1 VDEGLVALDDVPRS
15 AVRPIEATVVHGR
28 PEPSPEE
35 APFALPLDINIT
47 TTLSDVRFE
56 GLGLSADLTG
66 TLEIEQP
73 AAGPLLVSG
82 TANIQSGTFAIYGQA
97 LAIDRG
103 QLIFTGPPDNPNLNL
118 RATREVDDATVGL
131 LITGTAR
138 HPRSEIFSEPA
149 LPESEA
155 FARLVTGRSLSSPGT
170 ADPEALER
178 AAIGLGLKRALP
190 TLDRI
195 GENIGLDELGVAD
208 AGDAGGAIVAGK
220 QLGED
225 VYLRYKH
232 GLFDDFAG
240 LELIYRITERF
251 RLRTETGTSQSLDL
265 IYEVD
270 RSRRAKDDDDDEL
283 LSQAE

>member
-1 VDEGLVALDDVPRS
+1 VDE
-15 AVRPIEATVVHGR
+15 
-28 PEPSPEE
+28 
-35 APFALPLDINIT
+35 
-47 TTLSDVRFE
+47 
-56 GLGLSADLTG
+56 
-66 TLEIEQP
+66 
-73 AAGPLLVSG
+73 
-82 TANIQSGTFAIYGQA
+82 
-97 LAIDRG
+97 
-103 QLIFTGPPDNPNLNL
+103 
-118 RATREVDDATVGL
+118 ATVGL

-149 LPESEA
+149 LAESEA
-155 FARLVTGRSLSSPGT
+155 FARLVTGRSLASAGAT
-170 ADPEALER
+170 DAEALER

-195 GENIGLDELGVAD
+195 GENLGLDELGVAD
-208 AGDAGGAIVAGK
+208 PGDAAGAIVAGK

-270 RSRRAKDDDDDEL
+270 RSRDGDEEDEL
-283 LSQAE
+283 LSQVE